1 MSRRLDRFSPSRGIN
16 KTDPNFGYPDNIT
29 RLIRDH
35 LKLKLS
41 LNNAN
46 RIKKQ
51 KINKNQTG
59 RIKKQKKKIAR
70 S

>member
-29 RLIRDH
+29 QLIRDH

-46 RIKKQ
+46 RIKNKKLIKIKQ
-51 KINKNQTG
+51 EELKN
-59 RIKKQKKKIAR
+59 RRRK
-70 S
+70 